1 MSAWLTPESLAALFL
16 TAVFAVVA
24 LQRPGRGVLWYAV
37 LGSLPLQM
45 GAFSGRT
52 ISQGLMLAE
61 VLASVLLVVW
71 AFKRRAGARVL
82 QMPFD
87 LPIVVFFLLAI
98 TSFVG
103 ILAFP
108 DYKAAENITLAV
120 SVGQLMLI
128 IWPLAVYLA
137 AAEFITTTRQLQW
150 LQRIT
155 IALSMAQLAA
165 PFIPKA
171 YGPYTG
177 WIWTFGLF
185 GAPFALAAIFEARSL
200 LSKLFYVMVTILPF
214 VRGVEDGKAF
224 LYVFVA
230 AVVGTI
236 MWVRA
241 SKVAVIGGGVV
252 LASALALLVVFG
264 ERVFT
269 DPVDDLLNKERKQMS
284 YGGASGRGALAM
296 DALSIWEEAPVFG
309 VGPANSYVYML
320 QRAPIGTPHNQYLN
334 ILVEFGLLGL
344 VGWICFLVVAFR
356 TGLEIYRASDLPEH
370 RTFVLG
376 WLGMFAGLVVG
387 GGTGDFMIH
396 SIRNGGL
403 ELFSGYYLQWVF
415 LGGIVAVQRL
425 ERNRPLQDAA
435 ATRVTAR
442 RGRFA
447 PFVPRR
453 TATARVAS

>member
-1 MSAWLTPESLAALFL
+1 MSAWLTPESLAAFFV
-16 TAVFAVVA
+16 TVVFAAVA
-24 LQRPGRGVLWYAV
+24 MQRPGRAV
-37 LGSLPLQM
+37 LLYALLGALPLQM

-61 VLASVLLVVW
+61 VLATVLFGVWLV
-71 AFKRRAGARVL
+71 KRRPARLL
-82 QMPFD
+82 QVPFD
-87 LPIVVFFLLAI
+87 LPIVVFFLLAL
-98 TSFVG
+98 TSFVA

-108 DYKAAENITLAV
+108 DYKAQENITLTV
-120 SVGQLMLI
+120 SVGQLLLI
-128 IWPLAVYLA
+128 LWPVGVYLA
-137 AAEFITTTRQLQW
+137 AAEFLDTTAQLQR
-150 LQRIT
+150 LQRMV
-155 IALSMAQLAA
+155 IALAVAQLAA
-165 PFIPKA
+165 PLIPEA
-171 YGPYTG
+171 YEAYTG

-185 GAPFALAAIFEARSL
+185 AAPFALAAIFESRSIVAQ
-200 LSKLFYVMVTILPF
+200 LFYVMVTILPF
-214 VRGVEDGKAF
+214 VRGVEAGKAF

-241 SKVAVIGGGVV
+241 SRVAVVGGGVV
-252 LASALALLVVFG
+252 LAVALAVLVVFG
-264 ERVFT
+264 ERAFT
-269 DPVDDLLNKERKQMS
+269 DPVNDLLGKERKQMS
-284 YGGASGRGALAM
+284 VGGASGRGALAM

-344 VGWICFLVVAFR
+344 VGWIAFLVVAFR
-356 TGLEIYRASDLPEH
+356 TGLEIYRTAEVPAH

-425 ERNRPLQDAA
+425 ERNRPLHDAA
-435 ATRVTAR
+435 TSRAPAR

>member
-1 MSAWLTPESLAALFL
+1 MSAWLTPDSIAAYLVTLGFA
-16 TAVFAVVA
+16 AVAI
-24 LQRPGRGVLWYAV
+24 QRPGRGVLWYAV
-37 LGSLPLQM
+37 LGAVPLQM
-45 GAFSGRT
+45 GAFAGRT

-61 VLASVLLVVW
+61 VLASVLLGVW
-71 AFKRRAGARVL
+71 LVKRRPTRLL

-87 LPIVVFFLLAI
+87 LPIVIFFLLAL
-98 TSFVG
+98 TSFVA
-103 ILAFP
+103 ILAYP
-108 DYKAAENITLAV
+108 DYKIEDKTTLSV

-128 IWPLAVYLA
+128 IWPIAVYLA
-137 AAEFITTTRQLQW
+137 ASEFLTSTRQLQW

-155 IALSMAQLAA
+155 IGLAVAQLAE
-165 PFIPKA
+165 PFLPKA
-171 YGPYTG
+171 YDPYTG

-185 GAPFALAAIFEARSL
+185 AAPFALAAIFESRSL
-200 LSKLFYVMVTILPF
+200 LARLFYVMVAILPF
-214 VRGVEDGKAF
+214 VRGVEVGKAF

-230 AVVGTI
+230 SAVGTI

-241 SKVAVIGGGVV
+241 SKLAVIGGGVV
-252 LASALALLVVFG
+252 MATALALLVVFG

-269 DPVDDLLNKERKQMS
+269 DPVDDLLNKERKQYS
-284 YGGASGRGALAM
+284 YGGASGRGALAV
-296 DALSIWEEAPVFG
+296 DAFTIWQEAPVIG

-344 VGWICFLVVAFR
+344 VGWISFLVIAFR
-356 TGLEIYRASDLPEH
+356 TGLDIYRKAELPAH

-415 LGGIVAVQRL
+415 LGGLVAVQRL
-425 ERNRPLQDAA
+425 ERNRPLHETAA
-435 ATRVTAR
+435 GTVAAR

-447 PFVPRR
+447 PLVRR
-453 TATARVAS
+453 PATARVSVS